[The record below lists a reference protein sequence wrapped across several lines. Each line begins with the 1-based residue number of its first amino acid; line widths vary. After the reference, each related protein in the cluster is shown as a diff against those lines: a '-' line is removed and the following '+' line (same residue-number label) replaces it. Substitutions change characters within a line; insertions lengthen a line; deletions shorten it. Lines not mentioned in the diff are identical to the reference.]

1 MSRQLRIAGNLSLPL
16 DAVTQTFAI
25 LGIRGSGKTNTA
37 VVMMEEMLKHGQQ
50 CVAIDP
56 TNAWYGIR
64 SSRDGKS
71 AGFKVYMFGGPNGD
85 LPLEGTHGT
94 IMADFVVETGA
105 SVVFSLRHLSMNDQ
119 RRFAMEFGER
129 LHHLKGKPENR
140 TPLCLYLDEA
150 DEVVP
155 QRIPKGHERMFGAYD
170 RLVRRDRNCGLGVV
184 LISQRPQVINKDT
197 LSQIETLIC
206 HRLLHKLDRKSVK
219 EAWVEGHD
227 IKGKADEFFGALA
240 SLGKGDT
247 WVWSP
252 EWLDIFKRVHIRERE
267 TFDSSAT
274 PKAGERPKIAHK
286 LAEVDLDKLKERLS
300 ETIQKAKEDDPRTLR
315 AEISRLQKEIKAVA
329 SGKGKERVVEK
340 SSAADRALIKRLH
353 AALGLAIKIITNVK
367 AFGFDNASVSADEV
381 KSILDRASVQIASI
395 AESAITSRSQEF
407 DKLKRNAETVLA
419 KLEQLMAG
427 EDVEL
432 NVNITRNDPVTVR
445 IVSPQRSE
453 RPSASASA
461 QRTTISNNGDHP
473 KLRDGAER
481 MLSALCQFHPGGM
494 PDGRL
499 RSHAGLKKSGTYSAY
514 KSDLFRGGY
523 IEKRGGDLFATQTGI
538 DYFGGHIPDAPQS
551 TEDVLAI
558 WGPKLREGARRML
571 DRLIAHGGELVTR
584 EQLFEESKLEK
595 SGTASAYLSDL
606 KRAQL
611 ALVSRDGIAAN
622 RETLFL

>member
-1 MSRQLRIAGNLSLPL
+1 MRNPIHVSDNLSFPL
-16 DAVTQTFAI
+16 DCVTQTFAI

-71 AGFKVYMFGGPNGD
+71 AGFKVYVFGGPNGD

-274 PKAGERPKIAHK
+274 PKAGERPRIAHK

-315 AEISRLQKEIKAVA
+315 AEIARLQKEIRAGAVA
-329 SGKGKERVVEK
+329 SGKQSASVSVPASAKERVVEK
-340 SSAADRALIKRLH
+340 IVKVLDQDALRSAIASRDEDWLQHISAFRKRMTETLDKLVFVAPKPPKYAKTH
-353 AALGLAIKIITNVK
+353 KLPPDPVYMHKSY
-367 AFGFDNASVSADEV
+367 GFDITVDRKTGTGSISGPSVRDIPAYKPEPS
-381 KSILDRASVQIASI
+381 S
-395 AESAITSRSQEF
+395 
-407 DKLKRNAETVLA
+407 
-419 KLEQLMAG
+419 M
-427 EDVEL
+427 
-432 NVNITRNDPVTVR
+432 
-445 IVSPQRSE
+445 
-453 RPSASASA
+453 SASASVSSNGNA
-461 QRTTISNNGDHP
+461 KLPPGERAILIAAVQFNGVKKPQLATLTGYAKRSRDAYIQR
-473 KLRDGAER
+473 LGAR
-481 MLSALCQFHPGGM
+481 GYITVSGNIVSPTDAGISALGGDYAPLPVGDDLWQYWRSNLPEGELKLLTELMSAGPGAQVNKDRLMEVSGYARRSV
-494 PDGRL
+494 DAYLQRL
-499 RSHAGLKKSGTYSAY
+499 RAKRLVETSQGSAAACE
-514 KSDLFRGGY
+514 DLF
-523 IEKRGGDLFATQTGI
+523 D
-538 DYFGGHIPDAPQS
+538 
-551 TEDVLAI
+551 
-558 WGPKLREGARRML
+558 
-571 DRLIAHGGELVTR
+571 
-584 EQLFEESKLEK
+584 
-595 SGTASAYLSDL
+595 
-606 KRAQL
+606 
-611 ALVSRDGIAAN
+611 
-622 RETLFL
+622 